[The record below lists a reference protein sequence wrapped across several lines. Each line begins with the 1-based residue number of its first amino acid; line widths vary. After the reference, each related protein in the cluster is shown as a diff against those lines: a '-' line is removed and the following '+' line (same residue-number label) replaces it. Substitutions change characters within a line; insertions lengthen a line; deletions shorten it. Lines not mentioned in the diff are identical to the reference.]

1 MSLSDALS
9 PSDDQNYLSKIRR
22 EFYSRLKAEQWKR
35 ECRDSLRAWSTECVQ
50 DFGFEPAEHH
60 LLLIR
65 HLELVLAGKIDR
77 LMVFMPPGSAKSTYV
92 SEIFPPFWFLKH
104 PRSSVIGCS
113 HTGELAERF
122 GRRVRNKILLK
133 SKILGYSLDE
143 SNRAAARWE
152 TTSGGEYF
160 AAGVGGAITGRR
172 ADLALIDDPVK
183 SREDAESETIR
194 EKTFE
199 WYKSDLVT
207 RLKPGAA
214 IVLIQTRW
222 HIDDLGGKLIHEMEK
237 GGDRWIIINLP
248 AFAIADDPLDRGVGE
263 PLWPSWENK
272 EALERKRKILGHRDF
287 EALYQQ
293 NPQPPGGYFFLEAD
307 MLVEGNPVS
316 TPDWCDCV
324 FATIDTAIKTNS
336 KHDATGVIYWSL
348 NEYNKDQPLTIL
360 DYDLVQVEA
369 DLLIEWIPNIY
380 RNLEEYAKI
389 CKARRGSIGVLI
401 EDKGSGTVL
410 LQQCNRRNLLA
421 TAIDAKL
428 VQLGK
433 DARCLN
439 VSGYVSAKKVKYSE
453 NAYRKTIDHKQRH
466 ANHLVKQVHQ
476 FNMGVKDQD
485 DDLVDCFTYGVA
497 SALGDP
503 DLW

>member
-1 MSLSDALS
+1 
-9 PSDDQNYLSKIRR
+9 
-22 EFYSRLKAEQWKR
+22 
-35 ECRDSLRAWSTECVQ
+35 VQ
-50 DFGFEPAEHH
+50 DFGFEPAAHH
-60 LLLIR
+60 LLLIEK
-65 HLELVLAGKIDR
+65 LEEVISGQIDR

-92 SEIFPPFWFLKH
+92 SELLPPFWFNKF
-104 PRSSVIGCS
+104 PQSSVIGCS

-122 GRRVRNKILLK
+122 GRKVRNKILQK
-133 SKILGYSLDE
+133 SDVLGYSLDE
-143 SNRAAARWE
+143 SNRAASRWE
-152 TTSGGEYF
+152 TTTGGEYF

-183 SREDAESETIR
+183 SREEAESETVR
-194 EKTFE
+194 EKTYE

-207 RLKPGAA
+207 RLKPKAR
-214 IVLIQTRW
+214 IILIQTRW

-237 GGDRWIIINLP
+237 GGDQWVIINLP
-248 AFAIADDPLDRGVGE
+248 AFAVPGDPLGRAVNE
-263 PLWPSWENK
+263 PLWPDWENK
-272 EALERKRKILGHRDF
+272 EALERKRTILGYRDF
-287 EALYQQ
+287 ESLYQQ
-293 NPQPPGGYFFLEAD
+293 NPQPPGGYFFLESD
-307 MLVEGNPVS
+307 LLVDGKPVDYPAWS
-316 TPDWCDCV
+316 DCV

-336 KHDATGVIYWSL
+336 KHDATAVIYWSL
-348 NEYNKDQPLTIL
+348 NQYFDNQPLTIL
-360 DYDLVQVEA
+360 DYELVQVEA

-380 RNLEEYAKI
+380 RRLEEFAKQ
-389 CKARRGSIGVLI
+389 CKARRGSIGTVI

-410 LQQCNRRNLLA
+410 LQQCNRKGLIA

-439 VSGYVSAKKVKYSE
+439 VSGYVNSGKVKYSE
-453 NAYRKTIDHKQRH
+453 YAYRKTIDHKQRH

-485 DDLVDCFTYGVA
+485 DDLVDCFTYGIA

>member
-1 MSLSDALS
+1 LSLQFES
-9 PSDDQNYLSKIRR
+9 PSQLDIIRR
-22 EFYSRLKAEQWKR
+22 TRYRALINEKWKR
-35 ECRDSLRAWSTECVQ
+35 RCRVSLEDWSKECMW
-50 DFGFEPAEHH
+50 DFGFEPAAHH
-60 LLLIR
+60 LYLIEK
-65 HLELVLAGKIDR
+65 LEEVIAGEIDR

-92 SEIFPPFWFLKH
+92 SELLPPFWFNKF
-104 PRSSVIGCS
+104 PRSSIIGCS

-122 GRRVRNKILLK
+122 GRKVRNRILQK
-133 SKILGYSLDE
+133 ADVLGYSLDE
-143 SNRAAARWE
+143 SNRAASRWE
-152 TTSGGEYF
+152 TTTGGEYF

-183 SREDAESETIR
+183 SREEAESETVR

-207 RLKPGAA
+207 RLKPHAR
-214 IVLIQTRW
+214 IILIQTRW

-237 GGDRWIIINLP
+237 GGDQWVIINLP
-248 AFAIADDPLDRGVGE
+248 AFAIPDDPLKRAVGA
-263 PLWPSWENK
+263 PLWPAWEGT

-293 NPQPPGGYFFLEAD
+293 NPQPPGGYFFLESD
-307 MLVEGNPVS
+307 LLVDGNPVDYPIWS
-316 TPDWCDCV
+316 DCV

-348 NEYNKDQPLTIL
+348 NEYFDKQPLTIL

-380 RNLEEYAKI
+380 RRLEELAKV
-389 CKARRGSIGVLI
+389 CKARRGSIGVII

-410 LQQCNRRNLLA
+410 LMQCNRRNLLA
-421 TAIDAKL
+421 TALDMKL

-439 VSGYVSAKKVKYSE
+439 VSGYVNSGKVKYSE
-453 NAYRKTIDHKQRH
+453 HAYRKTIDHKQRH